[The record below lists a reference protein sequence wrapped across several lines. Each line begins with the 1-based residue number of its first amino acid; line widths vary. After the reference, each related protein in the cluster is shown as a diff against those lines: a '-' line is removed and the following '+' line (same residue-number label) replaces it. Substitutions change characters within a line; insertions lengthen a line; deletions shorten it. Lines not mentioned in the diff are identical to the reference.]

1 MNNQRAKDII
11 SSPEMIN
18 VTYNGKQVY
27 IEKVNDNNTACVH
40 FISKP
45 DQTQE
50 VSVNN
55 LIEQLSE
62 Q

>member
-1 MNNQRAKDII
+1 MNNQRARDIV

-18 VTYNGKQVY
+18 VTYNGVPVY
-27 IEKVNDNNTACVH
+27 IEKINDNNTACVH
-40 FISKP
+40 FISQP
-45 DQTQE
+45 DKRQE